1 MEWKKR
7 EENESN
13 MEKEKTGEEDI
24 LFVDEELMG
33 EEWRKMGVT
42 RNKEDRGIGKEDE
55 RPLKRRKKRGEWRA
69 TKDTTWG
76 QREITDEELIV
87 KSWLAGGVEENV
99 RETGRKTYQQQEL
112 VPWSSVKLAA
122 WEILVELARARGVEK
137 ECLNRQENERKENEK
152 EALEH
157 SGAAEDWLKDPDIA
171 CERSEDE
178 WLGGRGELEEHEYLD
193 AVRMSLGVRDDLVES
208 SLPYPWKTRFFQ
220 CGEEYVAH
228 QEIQMI
234 LAGLTEQI
242 DQDTGVKED
251 RYNVGLEQDIVA
263 DPRLEPV
270 VKKPRRQANIK
281 ELFKKAKKKPGGIG
295 VEARKGIGGGVIME
309 LDDGVKDGMKGDI
322 KIDTI
327 VDNYNLT
334 KNLILTGPD
343 EVAGKVERVRRDNKD
358 HTEFGTEFEAENI
371 NTKDL
376 KKIHHHLL
384 PSKGSIETKCLT
396 GTTSQQTPAR
406 VQAAEGVFQ
415 TEVSQGAPE
424 VLEQVARLPGEKGQV
439 MGQYREAEQKELVT
453 GDRVQQL
460 VRMFE
465 PAEMVGLVNEK
476 EVNKVSKESRM
487 SGKVMDTSRK
497 KLVACRKPRL
507 KKPVGCNIEKV
518 FVQSRLVSFVG
529 KMGFGLLGE
538 LQEEATGGHGGAS
551 EVCHQAEEGGGG
563 P

>member
-1 MEWKKR
+1 MA
-7 EENESN
+7 S
-13 MEKEKTGEEDI
+13 
-24 LFVDEELMG
+24 LVQL
-33 EEWRKMGVT
+33 
-42 RNKEDRGIGKEDE
+42 
-55 RPLKRRKKRGEWRA
+55 
-69 TKDTTWG
+69 TK
-76 QREITDEELIV
+76 
-87 KSWLAGGVEENV
+87 
-99 RETGRKTYQQQEL
+99 
-112 VPWSSVKLAA
+112 
-122 WEILVELARARGVEK
+122 
-137 ECLNRQENERKENEK
+137 
-152 EALEH
+152 
-157 SGAAEDWLKDPDIA
+157 
-171 CERSEDE
+171 
-178 WLGGRGELEEHEYLD
+178 
-193 AVRMSLGVRDDLVES
+193 
-208 SLPYPWKTRFFQ
+208 Q

-309 LDDGVKDGMKGDI
+309 LDDGVKDGMKEDI

-334 KNLILTGPD
+334 KTLILTGPD

-439 MGQYREAEQKELVT
+439 MGQYREADQKELVT

-476 EVNKVSKESRM
+476 EVIKVSKESRM

-507 KKPVGCNIEKV
+507 KKPVGCNIEKG

-529 KMGFGLLGE
+529 KMGLGLVGNKVNCKRKQQGDMEEPVKSATKRRKGE
-538 LQEEATGGHGGAS
+538 EVPGTGRLSA
-551 EVCHQAEEGGGG
+551 
-563 P
+563 